1 MPYPDSLFFL
11 IQSSMVTWVTFKAG
25 ALGTVAPAVWPSK
38 GIAFLTSMQRHPVEA
53 PCRMVVMANPATLA
67 HLHGEILACTR
78 CVAAGYLPA
87 AAPVLSGYA
96 DNRIML
102 VGQAPGAVE
111 AVRRLPF
118 QGRSRT
124 ALMGWLIRAGF
135 ASERQARRQIY
146 LTSVTKCFPGKGG
159 GGGDRRPSRAE
170 VDLCRSHLDRQ
181 LALIKPELL
190 ILVGG
195 LAHERFL
202 PGRPLDG
209 LVGRLFDL
217 SAREVGSRER
227 IRPLLVPLPH
237 PSGASR
243 WLNAPENR
251 VLLDRALRRLR
262 PIVRGLL
269 DGQLAGA

>member
-1 MPYPDSLFFL
+1 
-11 IQSSMVTWVTFKAG
+11 
-25 ALGTVAPAVWPSK
+25 
-38 GIAFLTSMQRHPVEA
+38 
-53 PCRMVVMANPATLA
+53 MANPATLA
-67 HLHGEILACTR
+67 RLHRDILACTR
-78 CVAAGYLPA
+78 CVAAGYLAA

-102 VGQAPGAVE
+102 VGQAPGVVE

-118 QGRSRT
+118 QGRSGNV
-124 ALMGWLIRAGF
+124 LMAWMERAGF
-135 ASERQARRQIY
+135 ASEDQVRRRVYMSSI
-146 LTSVTKCFPGKGG
+146 TKCFPGKGT

-170 VDLCRSHLDRQ
+170 VDLCRPHLDRQ
-181 LALIKPELL
+181 LALIKPQLL

-202 PGRPLDG
+202 PGRPLDR
-209 LVGRLFDL
+209 LVGRVFDL
-217 SAREVGSRER
+217 SGEEVSARTHA
-227 IRPLLVPLPH
+227 RPLLVPLPH

-243 WLNAPENR
+243 WLNAPRNR

>member
-1 MPYPDSLFFL
+1 MS
-11 IQSSMVTWVTFKAG
+11 
-25 ALGTVAPAVWPSK
+25 
-38 GIAFLTSMQRHPVEA
+38 
-53 PCRMVVMANPATLA
+53 LA
-67 HLHGEILACTR
+67 HLHREILACTR
-78 CVAAGYLPA
+78 CVDAGYLPR
-87 AAPVLSGYA
+87 AAPILSGYA

-102 VGQAPGAVE
+102 IGQAPGAVE

-118 QGRSRT
+118 QGRSRNV
-124 ALMGWLIRAGF
+124 LMGWLIRAGF
-135 ASERQARRQIY
+135 SSEAQVRRQVY
-146 LTSVTKCFPGKGG
+146 MTSITKCFPGKGT

-170 VDLCRSHLDRQ
+170 VDLCASHLDRQ

-202 PGRPLDG
+202 PPRPLDA

-217 SAREVGSRER
+217 SGREVTSGTR

-243 WLNAPENR
+243 WLNAVENR
-251 VLLDRALRRLR
+251 LLLERALRRLR
-262 PIVRGLL
+262 PIARSLL
-269 DGQLAGA
+269 DAQLVGA

>member
-1 MPYPDSLFFL
+1 
-11 IQSSMVTWVTFKAG
+11 
-25 ALGTVAPAVWPSK
+25 VANA
-38 GIAFLTSMQRHPVEA
+38 
-53 PCRMVVMANPATLA
+53 ATLA
-67 HLHGEILACTR
+67 RLHRDIRACTR
-78 CVAAGYLPA
+78 CVGAGYLPM

-96 DNRIML
+96 DNNIML

-111 AVRRLPF
+111 AVARLPF
-118 QGRSRT
+118 QGRSGKV
-124 ALMGWLIRAGF
+124 LMAWMERAGF
-135 ASERQARRQIY
+135 ASEEQVRRRVY
-146 LTSVTKCFPGKGG
+146 MTSITKCFPGKGT

-170 VDLCRSHLDRQ
+170 VDLCRPHLDRQ
-181 LALIKPELL
+181 LALIKPALV
-190 ILVGG
+190 IAVGG

-202 PGRPLDG
+202 PGRPLDR
-209 LVGRLFDL
+209 LVGRVFNL
-217 SAREVGSRER
+217 SGEEVSSPPRGL
-227 IRPLLVPLPH
+227 PLLVPLPH

>member
-1 MPYPDSLFFL
+1 
-11 IQSSMVTWVTFKAG
+11 
-25 ALGTVAPAVWPSK
+25 
-38 GIAFLTSMQRHPVEA
+38 
-53 PCRMVVMANPATLA
+53 MAAPATLA
-67 HLHGEILACTR
+67 RLHREIRACTR
-78 CVAAGYLPA
+78 CVVGGYLPQ

-102 VGQAPGAVE
+102 IGQAPGAVE

-195 LAHERFL
+195 LSHERFL
-202 PGRPLDG
+202 PGRPLDQ
-209 LVGRLFDL
+209 LVGRIFDL
-217 SAREVGSRER
+217 SGHEVSGRGGV
-227 IRPLLVPLPH
+227 RPLLVPLPH

-243 WLNAPENR
+243 WLNEEENR
-251 VLLDRALRRLR
+251 RLLDRALRRLR
-262 PIVRGLL
+262 PIVGRLL
-269 DGQLAGA
+269 DAQLVGA